1 MKGYLSSQ
9 LCNLYNEREA
19 GNIIAE
25 LFRSYK
31 NWNRADILLNANSR
45 ISESEM
51 LQFHFAAKR
60 LAQGEPLQ
68 YIVGHTWFRGLEI
81 KVNPGVLIPRP
92 ETEELVQLVLNK
104 NSFISPRV
112 LDIGTGSGCIAI
124 SLKNEIPDA
133 HVSAIDISENALL
146 IAKQNAELNKA
157 EINFIHQDI
166 LTADLGTHKYDVI
179 VSNPPYIPLSEKG
192 EMRKQV
198 TEHEPDLA
206 LFVPD
211 ENALVFYNKIIALA
225 KKYLSSDGKVF
236 CEIHERMEGALKIEF
251 EKNGVK
257 SFDFLQDMQGKTRM
271 FYFSL

>member
-1 MKGYLSSQ
+1 MKSYLSSQ

-104 NSFISPRV
+104 NSFVSPRI

-124 SLKNEIPDA
+124 ALKKEIPNAD
-133 HVSAIDISENALL
+133 VSAIDISENALL
-146 IAKQNAELNKA
+146 TAKQNAELNKA

-166 LTADLGTHKYDVI
+166 LNANLGANRYDVI
-179 VSNPPYIPLSEKG
+179 VSNPPYIPLREKSA
-192 EMRKQV
+192 MRKQV
-198 TEHEPDLA
+198 TEHEPNLA

-211 ENALVFYNKIIALA
+211 ENALLFYSKIIHLA
-225 KKYLSSDGKVF
+225 KTYLSPKGKVF
-236 CEIHERMEGALKIEF
+236 CEIHEGMEDALKIEF
-251 EKNGVK
+251 EKSGITM
-257 SFDFLQDMQGKTRM
+257 FEFFQDMQGKTRM